1 MQRGKFLDLVV
12 CGPDMS
18 GTSTQIKYLINFFK
32 VNGMKVRDIRGT
44 EIEALFHTE
53 PFKKFN
59 ENLTHLSDLSEERK
73 KDFLLEA
80 YYLMSGGRR
89 EGDLAVA
96 SSVKNDISTY
106 LNPDSADVWIM
117 EEPTKRGAGQVNRA
131 IEQNRSDY
139 GEKMDPYSAAV
150 THSVYRIDEFLRF
163 RKIFREKNKIIVR
176 SRSEESACYQIY
188 DKENLSKGILP
199 KDYLSLPGHKFA
211 FGNSPTDLFIVS
223 GPKDWTQKD
232 YLELKEKR
240 SKGRKLDNHEKN
252 SSYQVL
258 VNKRYAT
265 NWIENLY
272 LEGTKMHGGK
282 MPNFERFNI
291 YDSEEAINRKM
302 AEKISFIL

>member
-163 RKIFREKNKIIVR
+163 RKIFREKN
-176 SRSEESACYQIY
+176 
-188 DKENLSKGILP
+188 
-199 KDYLSLPGHKFA
+199 
-211 FGNSPTDLFIVS
+211 
-223 GPKDWTQKD
+223 
-232 YLELKEKR
+232 
-240 SKGRKLDNHEKN
+240 
-252 SSYQVL
+252 
-258 VNKRYAT
+258 
-265 NWIENLY
+265 
-272 LEGTKMHGGK
+272 
-282 MPNFERFNI
+282 
-291 YDSEEAINRKM
+291 
-302 AEKISFIL
+302 